1 MSDLLRMENVWAG
14 YGDAII
20 LEDLSFALAAGG
32 SLALLGRNGMGK
44 TTLLATLMG
53 ATRLRKGR
61 IFFETRDIARV
72 PSHQRARA
80 GLGWVPQERDIFP
93 SLTVEEN
100 LTVVAQ
106 AGEWTVDRVYDL
118 FPRLRERR
126 ANLGNQLSGGEQQM
140 LAMGRALMLNPK
152 VLLLD
157 EPLEGL
163 APLIAQELLHIIDRM
178 VSEGRMAVILVEQHA
193 RQILP
198 IMRQALILERGR
210 VVYAGDSAT
219 LLQDA
224 AQLDPWLGAGST
236 EDSPSTQA
244 APASASGL
252 DERIPAIEAICEE
265 HRAIAAI
272 LSALSRILEGI
283 ESGRLQPDFKLLA
296 SLVEYIAE
304 MPDKLHHPKEDRIF
318 SLLRSKTSEMDA
330 HLEALEAEHRNSV
343 PATSR
348 LDRALI
354 SYIQGGTD
362 AFAGFRDVVRT
373 YIANEWVHLNTE
385 EQHILPA
392 AQRLFSAQEWQNI
405 NTDFARNG
413 DPWSGRDNR
422 YADLFKRIAHQAPA
436 PIGVGGAVPRE
447 D

>member
-1 MSDLLRMENVWAG
+1 MAELVRMENVWAG
-14 YGDAII
+14 YGDAVI
-20 LEDLSFALAAGG
+20 LEDLSFSLAAGD

-53 ATRLRKGR
+53 ATRLRKGS
-61 IFFETRDIARV
+61 IFLEGRDIARV

-80 GLGWVPQERDIFP
+80 GLGWVPQERDVFR

-100 LTVVAQ
+100 LTVVARP
-106 AGEWTVDRVYDL
+106 GEWTLDRVYDL

-198 IMRQALILERGR
+198 ITRQALILERGK
-210 VVYAGDSAT
+210 VVYAGDSAE
-219 LLQDA
+219 LLRDGDA
-224 AQLDPWLGAGST
+224 LDRWLGAGST
-236 EDSPSTQA
+236 EADEPA
-244 APASASGL
+244 APAPAAGAAP
-252 DERIPAIEAICEE
+252 IPAIDAIHDE

-272 LSALSRILEGI
+272 LSALSRVVDEI
-283 ESGRLQPDFKLLA
+283 EAGRLEPDFKLLA
-296 SLVEYIAE
+296 SMVEYISE

-318 SLLRSKTSEMDA
+318 ALLRAKTGEFDVQ
-330 HLEALEAEHRNSV
+330 LDQLEAEHRDTV

-348 LDRALI
+348 LDRALV
-354 SYIQGGTD
+354 SYVQGGAQ
-362 AFAGFRDVVRT
+362 AFGGFRDAART

-385 EQHILPA
+385 ETHVLPA
-392 AQRLFSAQEWQNI
+392 ARRLFSAEEWRDI
-405 NTDFARNG
+405 NADFARNG
-413 DPWSGRDNR
+413 DPWSGPGNR
-422 YADLFKRIAHQAPA
+422 YAELFKRIANLAPA
-436 PIGVGGAVPRE
+436 PVGVGAAGGPARS
-447 D
+447 